1 MPEQV
6 FNLATP
12 HGQLHARC
20 WTPADATCA
29 GRTPIILFHDSLGC
43 VALWRDFPALL
54 AEATSRKVIAYD
66 RFGFGQSA
74 PHPGGWSIHF
84 IEDEARLYFPL
95 LRNALNIGRFVAFG
109 YSVGGGMAASCA
121 SLYADDCDALITM
134 SAQAQVDRGIV
145 DGLRQAQA
153 AFAQPGQLE
162 RLAKYH
168 GDKAAWVLHA
178 WLDTWL
184 STGFA
189 DWRIGQSAPH
199 VRCPL
204 LALHGDRDEYGS
216 LEHPRLIARLTSGP
230 SQVVVLPDCH
240 HSPQREYP
248 ALVLQAVRRFLAQV
262 N

>member
-1 MPEQV
+1 MSEQV
-6 FNLATP
+6 FHLTTP
-12 HGQLHARC
+12 YGPLHARS
-20 WTPADATCA
+20 WTPADAGAA
-29 GRTPIILFHDSLGC
+29 GGAPIVLFHDSLGC
-43 VALWRDFPALL
+43 VALWRDFPAAL
-54 AEATSRKVIAYD
+54 AEATGREVIAYD

-84 IEDEARLYFPL
+84 IEDEARRYFPL
-95 LRNALNIGRFVAFG
+95 LRQALDIGRFVAFG

-121 SLYADDCDALITM
+121 SLYANDCEALITM
-134 SAQAQVDRGIV
+134 SSQAQVDQGIV
-145 DGLRQAQA
+145 DGLRRAQA
-153 AFAQPGQLE
+153 DFAQPGQLE

-184 STGFA
+184 SAGFA
-189 DWRIGQSAPH
+189 GWRIEQSAPH

-216 LEHPRLIARLTSGP
+216 LEHPHHIAKLTGGP
-230 SQVVVLPDCH
+230 SQVVILSNCH

-248 ALVLQAVRRFLAQV
+248 ELVLDAVRRFLNQV